1 MRRLARDAVE
11 PPGET
16 PAAIEIDEIAGLSS
30 RRSAAEEPN
39 EMPGKGPDLTA
50 IDDDQGAVAVMLDLL
65 NPAISCRKF
74 RGQCRDSQETEG
86 VFTGGGHF
94 APIWLAQS

>member
-1 MRRLARDAVE
+1 MPTQWVARNSVCDVLRYLKLE
-11 PPGET
+11 
-16 PAAIEIDEIAGLSS
+16 
-30 RRSAAEEPN
+30 AERPYR
-39 EMPGKGPDLTA
+39 MLYDLTA

-65 NPAISCRKF
+65 NPAISRRKF